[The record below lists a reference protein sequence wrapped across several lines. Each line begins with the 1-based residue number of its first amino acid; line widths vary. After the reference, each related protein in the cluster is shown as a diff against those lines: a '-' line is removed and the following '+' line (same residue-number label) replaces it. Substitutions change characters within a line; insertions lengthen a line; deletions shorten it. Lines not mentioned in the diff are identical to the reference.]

1 MLATLEVME
10 ETRMPLVRI
19 SVKEGRTPNQQK
31 VIADAVYHAMREAL
45 NVPENDRFQVVTEY
59 AGDGLIY
66 DPHYLGIERTDGI
79 VFIHIFLRKGRT
91 VEVKQAFYKR
101 TAELLQEWAN
111 VRPEDV
117 LIALTEN
124 DAADWSFGNG
134 VAQYV
139 P

>member
-1 MLATLEVME
+1 
-10 ETRMPLVRI
+10 MPLVRI
-19 SVKEGRTPNQQK
+19 SVKEGRTPNQHK
-31 VIADAVYHAMREAL
+31 VIADAVYHAMLEAL
-45 NVPENDRFQVVTEY
+45 KVPEHDRFQVVTEY

-79 VFIHIFLRKGRT
+79 VFIHIFLRKGRAT
-91 VEVKQAFYKR
+91 EVKQAFYKR
-101 TAELLQEWAN
+101 TAELLQEWSG

-117 LIALTEN
+117 VILLTEN